1 MSRKGRVAAPGFQR
15 SCKDRW
21 GRVAAL
27 SRHKAAPTG
36 RCVNS
41 GHPVRRNYR
50 RKKGAPTK
58 RPTSR
63 VAHNE
68 ICQSSNAIASALH
81 ASIRAQSPFLIQLLS
96 SIQVPPT
103 HITLGS
109 AM

>member
-1 MSRKGRVAAPGFQR
+1 MRSGGEPACRRLNQGR
-15 SCKDRW
+15 
-21 GRVAAL
+21 L
-27 SRHKAAPTG
+27 YII
-36 RCVNS
+36 
-41 GHPVRRNYR
+41 RRQ
-50 RKKGAPTK
+50 KKGAPTK

-68 ICQSSNAIASALH
+68 IGQSSSAIASALQ
-81 ASIRAQSPFLIQLLS
+81 ASMRAQSPFLIQLLS

>member
-1 MSRKGRVAAPGFQR
+1 MNEARILDAGFFVGFPSSIAGSWERACPAIEPEPTAPKSQ
-15 SCKDRW
+15 
-21 GRVAAL
+21 A
-27 SRHKAAPTG
+27 
-36 RCVNS
+36 
-41 GHPVRRNYR
+41 
-50 RKKGAPTK
+50 KKGAPTK

-103 HITLGS
+103 HITLGR

>member
-1 MSRKGRVAAPGFQR
+1 MQR
-15 SCKDRW
+15 SLGPRCGPFATQGRSHGEMREFRPPCK
-21 GRVAAL
+21 AQLQA
-27 SRHKAAPTG
+27 
-36 RCVNS
+36 
-41 GHPVRRNYR
+41 
-50 RKKGAPTK
+50 KKGAPTK

>member
-1 MSRKGRVAAPGFQR
+1 MNEARILDAGFFIAYTGPIAGQ
-15 SCKDRW
+15 
-21 GRVAAL
+21 AL
-27 SRHKAAPTG
+27 ATQ
-36 RCVNS
+36 NS
-41 GHPVRRNYR
+41 QA
-50 RKKGAPTK
+50 KKGAPTK

-103 HITLGS
+103 HITLGR

>member
-1 MSRKGRVAAPGFQR
+1 MRRERAAGRPQR
-15 SCKDRW
+15 SLHEHRNRGPLRAPFAAQ
-21 GRVAAL
+21 GRSYRAI
-27 SRHKAAPTG
+27 
-36 RCVNS
+36 
-41 GHPVRRNYR
+41 GHPARRNYR
-50 RKKGAPTK
+50 QKKGAPTK

-68 ICQSSNAIASALH
+68 ICQSSSAIASALH

-103 HITLGS
+103 HITLDR